1 MTCVAAMPSWVA
13 SRRGTGTLRQTRT
26 RTGTQEGAQLRQVMI
41 GIINSA
47 TMLATLIIGLMAG
60 PAVSL

>member
-1 MTCVAAMPSWVA
+1 MTFWVPSRGRRRSPPIVRRSEAAP
-13 SRRGTGTLRQTRT
+13 
-26 RTGTQEGAQLRQVMI
+26 GTQEGVRPRQVMI
-41 GIINSA
+41 GMINSA